1 MSQFTFT
8 HKTAVV
14 TGGAGGIGQAVAAK
28 LAEKGAHL
36 ALIDRNAD
44 GLKVVTDRLTAQYPK
59 LKITYYALDLSR
71 LDGVPGVV
79 EKIIADHPKVGLL
92 VNNAGIALNGT
103 IEEISLE
110 NFELVLT
117 INFRSQVALVKALL
131 PALKK
136 TKASH
141 IANVSSLFG
150 LVAPAGQSAYASSK
164 FAVRG
169 FSDAIRMELKPY
181 DIGITTIYPAGVKT
195 NIAKNSVQGAGIDA
209 KKAAANNT
217 HFEKLLKM
225 TPERAAE
232 IIVSGIER
240 KKNRVMVGGVATL
253 FDRIARLLP
262 GSYGGLVAWFMK

>member
-1 MSQFTFT
+1 MANFNFT

-14 TGGAGGIGQAVAAK
+14 TGAAGGIGQAVAEK
-28 LAEKGAHL
+28 LAEKGANL
-36 ALIDRNAD
+36 ALIDRNAG
-44 GLKVVTDRLTAQYPK
+44 GLKAVAEKITAQYPK
-59 LKITYYALDLSR
+59 LKVTYYALDLSR
-71 LDGVPGVV
+71 LEDVPAVV
-79 EKIIADHPKVGLL
+79 EKVTADHPKVGLL

-103 IEEISLE
+103 IEEISME

-117 INFRSQVALVKALL
+117 INFRAQVALVKQFL

-136 TKASH
+136 THASH
-141 IANVSSLFG
+141 VANVSSLFG
-150 LVAPAGQSAYASSK
+150 LVGPAGQSAYASSK

-169 FSDAIRMELKPY
+169 FSDVLRMELKPY
-181 DIGITTIYPAGVKT
+181 DIGVTTIYPAGVKT
-195 NIAKNSVQGAGIDA
+195 NIAANSVKGAGLDA

-240 KKNRVMVGGVATL
+240 KKTRVMVGGVAKL
-253 FDRIARLLP
+253 FDRIARILP